1 MKCKDF
7 QTTVS
12 AYLDWELTDCEA
24 LEYRNHVAVCGECKE
39 HLAETEAASMMLRSI
54 KPPDVPREL
63 HSYVMTS
70 VARRAKGEVSPRQRV
85 TEWLLRLNPVP
96 LSYGAGVTIS
106 MMLFALLLS
115 GVKPIPVMEKA
126 VGQIFIFPVITGSD
140 KEYHS
145 YNDIPADEGASDN
158 EHYYQLPRVL
168 DNSALVSFS
177 NLAYQKPGN
186 DGMAALIEVGPD
198 GRAKLVNVLDEPK
211 DSHMVEQL
219 WWSLSER
226 TFQPAIV
233 EGRPVP
239 TRIVLLVEKVDVS
252 G

>member
-1 MKCKDF
+1 MICKEF
-7 QTTVS
+7 ES
-12 AYLDWELTDCEA
+12 AASAFLDRELTDREA
-24 LEYRNHVAVCGECKE
+24 VDYRGHLAVCTGCRE
-39 HLAETEAASMMLRSI
+39 HLAETEAASLMLRGVQR
-54 KPPDVPREL
+54 PEVPREL

-70 VARRAKGEVSPRQRV
+70 IARRASGDISPRQQV
-85 TEWLLRLNPVP
+85 IEWLLKLNPIP
-96 LSYGAGVTIS
+96 LSYGAGVTVS
-106 MMLFALLLS
+106 LLLFALLLS
-115 GVKPIPVMEKA
+115 GVKPIPVMEQA
-126 VGQIFIFPVITGSD
+126 VGQMFIFPVITGSD

-145 YNDIPADEGASDN
+145 YNDIPEDQERADN
-158 EHYYQLPRVL
+158 QHYYQLPRVL

-177 NLAYQKPGN
+177 NIAYQKPGN
-186 DGMAALIEVGPD
+186 DGMAALIEVGSD

-211 DSHMVEQL
+211 DSYMVEQL

-239 TRIVLLVEKVDVS
+239 TRIVLLVEKVDVT

>member
-7 QTTVS
+7 KSNAS
-12 AYLDWELTDCEA
+12 AYLDRELNGSEA
-24 LEYRNHVAVCGECKE
+24 VQYRGHLAVCAGCRD
-39 HLAETEAASMMLRSI
+39 HLAETEAASLMLKKTRV
-54 KPPDVPREL
+54 PDVPREL
-63 HSYVMTS
+63 HSYIMTS
-70 VARRAKGEVSPRQRV
+70 VVRRAGGDLGARERA
-85 TEWLLRLNPVP
+85 TEWLLKLNPIP

-106 MMLFALLLS
+106 IMLFALLLS

-126 VGQIFIFPVITGSD
+126 VGQIFIYPVITGSD
-140 KEYHS
+140 KEYAS
-145 YNDIPADEGASDN
+145 YNDIPADQDTTDN
-158 EHYYQLPRVL
+158 QNYYQLPRVL

-177 NLAYQKPGN
+177 NLAYQKPGT

-198 GRAKLVNVLDEPK
+198 GTAKLVNVLDEPK
-211 DSHMVEQL
+211 DSYMVEQL

-239 TRIVLLVEKVDVS
+239 TRIVLLVQKIDVS

>member
-1 MKCKDF
+1 MKCNDF
-7 QTTVS
+7 QLTAS
-12 AYLDWELTDCEA
+12 AYLDWELGDSEA
-24 LEYRNHVAVCGECKE
+24 AEYRSHLAGCPDCRT
-39 HLAETEAASMMLRSI
+39 HLAEMEAASLML
-54 KPPDVPREL
+54 KDTKQTDVPREL
-63 HSYVMTS
+63 HSYIMTS
-70 VARRAKGEVSPRQRV
+70 VSRRASGELSPRQQV
-85 TEWLLRLNPVP
+85 TEWLLKLNPVP
-96 LSYGAGVTIS
+96 LSYGAGVTVSI
-106 MMLFALLLS
+106 MLFALLLS

-126 VGQIFIFPVITGSD
+126 VGQIFIYPAITGSD
-140 KEYHS
+140 KEYNS
-145 YNDIPADEGASDN
+145 YNDIPANKDTSDN
-158 EHYYQLPRVL
+158 QHYYQLPRVL

-177 NLAYQKPGN
+177 NIAYQKPGN

-211 DSHMVEQL
+211 DSYMVEQL

-233 EGRPVP
+233 GGRPVP